1 MNSLLIYNNNIN
13 QQIVN
18 QFEDTCG
25 ETVPFNIG
33 YQEIANPN
41 FSFDKKVTEILN
53 QFESHEFD
61 VIFIPFSLS
70 EENYIEFLGLQ
81 FAYHI
86 RLTQSFNNTRTPI
99 VFFGNESPEIINKI
113 TNAGVIL
120 FTPGVYCTTKSNVL
134 DFKKQIAHIL
144 ENKPKITK
152 DEYNS
157 IFLERIH
164 VQPPANYSTHHSIA
178 NEWSILRWAKA
189 MSVNNDD
196 DISYIESKIGS
207 SLYFKFLNARY
218 PIKATNIFK
227 ANDLKL
233 NNNGKILYIDDEAE
247 KGWSELF
254 SHLLYDNCKLKDFD
268 GELGYEFKGKEKQ
281 EIIDLCFEKVIH
293 YKPDL
298 VILDLRLHDE
308 DFEVINPQEISGF
321 QILKKIKEHNKG
333 IQVIIFSATNKIW
346 NLLELQKNGADG
358 FILKESPE
366 LSIDPEFTK
375 QSILNICKTI
385 DECLE
390 FSFLINFYS
399 NYEELK
405 IKLLPRTIY
414 NTAENPLD
422 KNFVNEYLKWLKFG
436 IDNIQNYKNKEGL
449 VTSFLI
455 LFSVLENLANRIIDI
470 DNSEN
475 VFINNEHKYQH
486 KFRSNNEYLKFFE
499 CREDVFSRS
508 NNILYS
514 SRSINWNQKILN
526 TLDFLSSFEINFP
539 NINNIIKKRNDII
552 HSNTTYGNNIDISIE
567 ELKQLFYLIT
577 NNINNLK

>member
-18 QFEDTCG
+18 QFEETCG

-152 DEYNS
+152 DEYYS

-164 VQPPANYSTHHSIA
+164 IQPPANYSTHHSIA

-196 DISYIESKIGS
+196 DISNIESKIGS
-207 SLYFKFLNARY
+207 SLYFKFLTARY

-254 SHLLYDNCKLKDFD
+254 SHLLYDKCKLKDFD

-281 EIIDLCFEKVIH
+281 EIIDLCFEKVIQ

-308 DFEVINPQEISGF
+308 DFEVISPKEISGF

-333 IQVIIFSATNKIW
+333 IQVIVFSATNKIW
-346 NLLELQKNGADG
+346 NLLELQKEGADG

-366 LSIDPEFTK
+366 LSVDSEFTK
-375 QSILNICKTI
+375 QSIVNICKTI

-390 FSFLINFYS
+390 MKFLIELDEINS
-399 NYEELK
+399 NLENHLNTISNSSIDKGIMALSK
-405 IKLLPRTIY
+405 IKLKNEIKLQIDIIYDCLKNTRYSEKKENYLNLSFISIYKIIELINDYYIY
-414 NTAENPLD
+414 NMKKNYVLKSSGNLIQKFNSSSNIFENLNKEYPTTMDKIFNVIGLELNLKTEAFFNSLLD
-422 KNFVNEYLKWLKFG
+422 FNSKRNNIVHPKDLSKYYKATTEDNLKF
-436 IDNIQNYKNKEGL
+436 
-449 VTSFLI
+449 
-455 LFSVLENLANRIIDI
+455 
-470 DNSEN
+470 
-475 VFINNEHKYQH
+475 
-486 KFRSNNEYLKFFE
+486 
-499 CREDVFSRS
+499 
-508 NNILYS
+508 
-514 SRSINWNQKILN
+514 
-526 TLDFLSSFEINFP
+526 LS
-539 NINNIIKKRNDII
+539 IIKEII
-552 HSNTTYGNNIDISIE
+552 IKI
-567 ELKQLFYLIT
+567 K
-577 NNINNLK
+577 